1 MYKFVDLIN
10 STNVNCMREL
20 SAYIYHAF
28 KYRTDVLYRN

>member
-10 STNVNCMREL
+10 STNENCMHKL

-28 KYRTDVLYRN
+28 KHRTDVLNRN